1 MKIDLPDIKEQQ
13 RVIYKEAIKEAKKQ
27 LDDNLKAPVI
37 ESPADINE
45 AGYSRAHLLDKE
57 RYESPDA
64 DIVAAYFRQLQGA
77 FPEYGTDK
85 KLAHL
90 LGVSSDRRIREYKTG
105 ARRIPY
111 EIWDRFLVLTGR
123 KPQTIIKVIG
133 FMA

>member
-37 ESPADINE
+37 ASPADINE
-45 AGYSRAHLLDKE
+45 EDYSRAHLLDKA

-64 DIVAAYFRQLQGA
+64 DIVAAYFRQLQGV

-85 KLAHL
+85 KLAQL